1 MKKASLFVAFAF
13 LAAAGP
19 AAPQTQQPAPAA
31 KEERPA
37 APQTTAPRPPLN
49 LKLDNP
55 SQYTTESPRQK
66 TDGLPALGADARPL
80 PADAPN
86 AVVPK
91 DWQRER

>member
-1 MKKASLFVAFAF
+1 MKTIPILVAFSLIAC
-13 LAAAGP
+13 AAVAQAPKP
-19 AAPQTQQPAPAA
+19 AAT
-31 KEERPA
+31 EERPA

-55 SQYTTESPRQK
+55 SQYTTVLPREK
-66 TDGLPALGADARPL
+66 AGADGLPALGADARPL